1 VKDDTTAIREQ
12 NEALMVNV
20 DTILAQLKDTQP
32 AKSSAPRKRIEEWMN
47 DIDALTSYAE
57 TTYAE
62 TAYAGT
68 AYAETVLDE
77 PTATDEP
84 AADDPITDTPDQPLL
99 DQSEN
104 HTVFQ
109 PVYHEGDPGEG
120 IGGYNLRSPNDRCFA
135 LDYNST
141 GKLDHLVLFRP
152 GTGIISIIHKDPS
165 GTFTP
170 VFHSSFG
177 IGTYDILDPCDR
189 ALAFDY
195 ASTGRLDH
203 ILLYRRGHGILYVLA
218 RTATNT
224 YTNVFKSH
232 SGIAGLDLASPL
244 DRIFAFDYSHS
255 GKQDHLAIYRPGTGT
270 FWILRNDM
278 HTASTVGSSA
288 TFTPVYKSTASPA
301 GVGIGGYPLLRDHD
315 RAFAFDWEGTGKM
328 DHIVL
333 YRGGGERLFSV
344 VGRDNETGGFRTVW
358 TTAVGAGAGV
368 GGYDLADPRDVAFA
382 YDWGHTGRR
391 DHVVLYRPGAGTLGV
406 MARDRKTDHG
416 WKCVL
421 GEGGGG
427 VGGYDLLSDDDKVFA
442 FDYEAAGR
450 ADCLVAYRAN
460 GTGTIWIL
468 KHI

>member
-12 NEALMVNV
+12 NEALMANV
-20 DTILAQLKDTQP
+20 DTILAQLKDTQS

-62 TAYAGT
+62 TTYAGT
-68 AYAETVLDE
+68 TYAETVVDE
-77 PTATDEP
+77 PTA
-84 AADDPITDTPDQPLL
+84 ADDDATTVAPNQPLP

-104 HTVFQ
+104 GNVFQ
-109 PVYHEGDPGEG
+109 PVYHEGDPGQG

-141 GKLDHLVLFRP
+141 GKLDHLVLFRA
-152 GTGIISIIHKDPS
+152 GTGIISVLHKDPS
-165 GTFTP
+165 GVFTP
-170 VFHSSFG
+170 VFSSSFG
-177 IGTYDILDPCDR
+177 LGAYDILDPCDR

-195 ASTGRLDH
+195 TSTGHLDH

-218 RTATNT
+218 RTPTNNT
-224 YTNVFKSH
+224 YTTVFKSH

-244 DRIFAFDYSHS
+244 DRIFAFDYARS

-270 FWILRNDM
+270 FWILRNDT
-278 HTASTVGSSA
+278 HTTSTIGSSA
-288 TFTPVYKSTASPA
+288 TFTPVYKSTTSPA

-333 YRGGGERLFSV
+333 YRGGDRLFSV
-344 VGRDNETGGFRTVW
+344 VGRDNNETGGFSTVW
-358 TTAVGAGAGV
+358 TTAAGARDSV

-391 DHVVLYRPGAGTLGV
+391 DHVVLYRPGTGTLGV
-406 MARDRKTDHG
+406 MARDRNTDHG
-416 WKCVL
+416 WKCVFW
-421 GEGGGG
+421 EGGGRG

-442 FDYEAAGR
+442 FDYDTAGR

-468 KHI
+468 KHV

>member
-1 VKDDTTAIREQ
+1 
-12 NEALMVNV
+12 
-20 DTILAQLKDTQP
+20 
-32 AKSSAPRKRIEEWMN
+32 
-47 DIDALTSYAE
+47 
-57 TTYAE
+57 
-62 TAYAGT
+62 
-68 AYAETVLDE
+68 
-77 PTATDEP
+77 
-84 AADDPITDTPDQPLL
+84 
-99 DQSEN
+99 
-104 HTVFQ
+104 
-109 PVYHEGDPGEG
+109 
-120 IGGYNLRSPNDRCFA
+120 
-135 LDYNST
+135 
-141 GKLDHLVLFRP
+141 
-152 GTGIISIIHKDPS
+152 
-165 GTFTP
+165 
-170 VFHSSFG
+170 
-177 IGTYDILDPCDR
+177 
-189 ALAFDY
+189 
-195 ASTGRLDH
+195 
-203 ILLYRRGHGILYVLA
+203 
-218 RTATNT
+218 
-224 YTNVFKSH
+224 
-232 SGIAGLDLASPL
+232 
-244 DRIFAFDYSHS
+244 
-255 GKQDHLAIYRPGTGT
+255 
-270 FWILRNDM
+270 M

-416 WKCVL
+416 WKCVF